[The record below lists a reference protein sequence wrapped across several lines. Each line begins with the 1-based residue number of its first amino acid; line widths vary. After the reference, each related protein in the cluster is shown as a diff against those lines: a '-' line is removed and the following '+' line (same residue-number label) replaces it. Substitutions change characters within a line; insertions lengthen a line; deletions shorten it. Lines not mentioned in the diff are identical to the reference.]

1 MTRFPYAIGRPLVGA
16 ATDMRRRARAA
27 HGEEVHRNVWRLD
40 DAAFTRTEARHVP
53 VLVEETLAALLPAPT
68 GVIVDGTVGLGGH
81 AAAILARTAAD
92 TRLVGFDRDQDA
104 LDVARTRLASFGDRV
119 RLVHADYADMEA
131 HLAERDRDAVQG
143 VFIDAGLSSLQI
155 DRAARGFSFDQDGP
169 LDMRADATAPRDAAD
184 VLNDESEDELTRV
197 FTEYGEVPRAWEVSR
212 ALIRARHRARLET
225 THDVVRALR
234 RELSPRFPRRSL
246 ARVFQAVRIE
256 VNDELGRLR
265 RGLRAAERVLRA
277 GGVLAVIAYH
287 SLEDREVKQFL
298 RERAGGDAP
307 LWDVLTRH
315 VVRPGR
321 PEVEANPRARSA
333 RLRAA
338 RRTSH
343 ASR

>member
-1 MTRFPYAIGRPLVGA
+1 MTRFPWAIGRPLVGA
-16 ATDMRRRARAA
+16 AADMRRRARSADDGGA
-27 HGEEVHRNVWRLD
+27 HRVAWRLD
-40 DAAFTRTEARHVP
+40 DPVPARAEARHVP
-53 VLVEETLAALLPAPT
+53 VLVEETLAALLSAPA

-81 AAAILARTAAD
+81 AAAILARTAVD
-92 TRLVGFDRDQDA
+92 TRLVGFDRDQEA

-131 HLAERDRDAVQG
+131 HLADDDRASVVG
-143 VFIDAGLSSLQI
+143 VLIDAGLSSMQI
-155 DRAARGFSFDQDGP
+155 DRASRGFSFDQDGP

-184 VLNDESEDELTRV
+184 VLNDETEDELTRIL
-197 FTEYGEVPRAWEVSR
+197 TEYGEVPRAWEVAR
-212 ALIRARHRARLET
+212 ALLRARHRARLET
-225 THDVVRALR
+225 THDVVRAIR

-277 GGVLAVIAYH
+277 GGVLAVISYH

-343 ASR
+343 GTR